1 MITQQ
6 TETTKRELTP
16 QEGQATARKLFVE
29 PEISGPVNV
38 LEVQLDAY
46 VAVLL
51 AGGHKPAGH
60 RFISRPVGKQ

>member
-1 MITQQ
+1 LITQQ

-38 LEVQLDAY
+38 LEATAFFQTFT
-46 VAVLL
+46 
-51 AGGHKPAGH
+51 GGTDPGTGL
-60 RFISRPVGKQ
+60 PD

>member
-16 QEGQATARKLFVE
+16 QDGQLTARKLFVE

-38 LEVQLDAY
+38 LEATAFFQTFTATTDPGTGVPD
-46 VAVLL
+46 
-51 AGGHKPAGH
+51 
-60 RFISRPVGKQ
+60 